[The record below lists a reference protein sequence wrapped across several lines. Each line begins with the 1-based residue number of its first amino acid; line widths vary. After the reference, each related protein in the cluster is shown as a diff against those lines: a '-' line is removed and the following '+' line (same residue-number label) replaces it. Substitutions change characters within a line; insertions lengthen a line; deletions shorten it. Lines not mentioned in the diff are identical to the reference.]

1 MHQARTAIRGI
12 AALGAR
18 SAFELHGGQSYV
30 LGRCLPDHQGRIM
43 SIDDMVCA
51 TQMAAPASMLQMQK
65 MLSRLGP
72 TPRTEKHVI
81 TYHEPL

>member
-1 MHQARTAIRGI
+1 VLAYELKMKLAMHARTAIRGI

-65 MLSRLGP
+65 MLSRRRQRVNL
-72 TPRTEKHVI
+72 
-81 TYHEPL
+81 